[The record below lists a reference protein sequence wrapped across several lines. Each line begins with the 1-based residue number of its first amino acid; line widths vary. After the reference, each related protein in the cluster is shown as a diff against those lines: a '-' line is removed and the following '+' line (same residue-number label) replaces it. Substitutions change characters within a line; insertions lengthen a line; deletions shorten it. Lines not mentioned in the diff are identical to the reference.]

1 MTNRMAGYRKNVS
14 AGYDLYVVPELLAY
28 LIAFGGGIL
37 SFVSP
42 CVLPLVPAYLSVVTG
57 LEVADVNGAGQVQMR
72 RIVSG
77 TALFVAGFGTVFVL
91 LGLSATVVG
100 RALESDKVLLTRLS
114 GAVVVAM
121 AVVLLLGNVL
131 HVPWLQTELRIH
143 LSPSRFGR
151 FAAPVAGAAF
161 GFGWTACSGPVLAAV
176 LAVAGSSGNAFRGAT
191 LLGTYALGL
200 GLCFLATG
208 LAAGRL
214 ASLFGW
220 VRSHFRSITV
230 SSALVMGALGVLLML
245 NKMTLVTVTVQSGL
259 EAAGLGRLAFLA

>member
-1 MTNRMAGYRKNVS
+1 MFSEETVR
-14 AGYDLYVVPELLAY
+14 YDLCVISGLLAY
-28 LIAFGGGIL
+28 LIAFGGGVI
-37 SFVSP
+37 SFLSP

-57 LEVADVNGAGQVQMR
+57 LEVAEVNGAGGAQMR

-91 LGLSATVVG
+91 LGLSATMVG
-100 RALESDKVLLTRLS
+100 RVLQSDKVLLTRLS
-114 GAVVVAM
+114 GVVVVAM
-121 AVVLLLGNVL
+121 ALVMILGNVVRL
-131 HVPWLQTELRIH
+131 PWLQGELRIH

-151 FAAPVAGAAF
+151 FAAPIAGAAF

-176 LAVAGSSGNAFRGAT
+176 LAVAGTSGNALRGAT
-191 LLGTYALGL
+191 LLASYALGL

-220 VRSHFRSITV
+220 VRRHFQSITI
-230 SSALVMGALGVLLML
+230 SSALVMGGLGVLLML
-245 NKMTLVTVTVQSGL
+245 DKMTLVTVTVQSGL
-259 EAAGLGRLAFLA
+259 QAAGLGHLAFLV

>member
-1 MTNRMAGYRKNVS
+1 MISG
-14 AGYDLYVVPELLAY
+14 LLAY
-28 LIAFGGGIL
+28 LIAFGGGVL
-37 SFVSP
+37 SFLSP

-57 LEVADVNGAGQVQMR
+57 LEVADVNQSGQGQLR
-72 RIVSG
+72 RIASG

-100 RALESDKVLLTRLS
+100 RALESDKILLTRLS

-121 AVVLLLGNVL
+121 ALVLLLGNVL
-131 HVPWLQTELRIH
+131 HLPWLQSEFRIH

-151 FAAPVAGAAF
+151 FAAPIAGAAF

-191 LLGTYALGL
+191 LLASYALGL

-220 VRSHFRSITV
+220 VRRHFKAITV

-245 NKMTLVTVTVQSGL
+245 NKMTLVTVTIQGGL